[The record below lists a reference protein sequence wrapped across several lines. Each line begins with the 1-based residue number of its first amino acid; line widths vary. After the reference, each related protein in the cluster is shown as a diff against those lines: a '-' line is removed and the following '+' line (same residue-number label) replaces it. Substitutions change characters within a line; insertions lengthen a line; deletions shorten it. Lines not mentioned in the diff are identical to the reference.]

1 MKTLAIRLDD
11 DLHARL
17 SVMAQLAGTT
27 ITDEI
32 RRAIDRH
39 LQGMATD
46 PELTAR
52 ASSVLEEIEREAQ
65 AKQQAI
71 TSLFG
76 KSNATGA
83 TAPAAKPTGRKGSRT
98 EATG

>member
-11 DLHARL
+11 ELHARL

-32 RRAIDRH
+32 RRAIERH
-39 LQGMATD
+39 LHGMATD

-65 AKQQAI
+65 AKQRAI
-71 TSLFG
+71 ASLFG
-76 KSNATGA
+76 QDNDSGTTTPPSK
-83 TAPAAKPTGRKGSRT
+83 PAGRKGSRT
-98 EATG
+98 EATS